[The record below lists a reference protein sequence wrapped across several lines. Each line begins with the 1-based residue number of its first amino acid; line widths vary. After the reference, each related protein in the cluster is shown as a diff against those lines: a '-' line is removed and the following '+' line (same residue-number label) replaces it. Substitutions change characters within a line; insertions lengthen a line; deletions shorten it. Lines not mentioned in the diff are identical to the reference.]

1 MTITIQRSAF
11 FEAIQQHN
19 PSSIAVINHD
29 SGAAFAYGTL
39 LGDVACAKEQLLQTA
54 GRDDISGE
62 RVAFLV
68 ENEYDYVGMEITVP
82 FILTINESDS
92 DT

>member
-11 FEAIQQHN
+11 FEAIQKHN

-29 SGAAFAYGTL
+29 SGAAFSYGTL
-39 LGDVACAKEQLLQTA
+39 LGDVARAKEGLLQTA
-54 GRDDISGE
+54 GKDDISGA

-68 ENEYDYVGMEITVP
+68 ENGYDYVGKKSTML
-82 FILTINESDS
+82 FR
-92 DT
+92 

>member
-19 PSSIAVINHD
+19 PASIAVINHD
-29 SGAAFAYGTL
+29 SGAAFSYRTL

-62 RVAFLV
+62 RIAFLV
-68 ENEYDYVGMEITVP
+68 ENGYDYVGMESTASSP
-82 FILTINESDS
+82 WSINESDFKI
-92 DT
+92 